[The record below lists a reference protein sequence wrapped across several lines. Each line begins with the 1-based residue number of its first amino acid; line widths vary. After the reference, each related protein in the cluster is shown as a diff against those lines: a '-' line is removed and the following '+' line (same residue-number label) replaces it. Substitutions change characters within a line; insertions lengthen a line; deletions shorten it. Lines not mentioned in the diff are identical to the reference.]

1 MFLKKSIADTVR
13 GMLIFSTQMLRI
25 VIKFRGQ
32 KSSSLAIQEL
42 VDSEEL
48 ALTFLTHPAPPSL
61 LAPGLRTWKG

>member
-48 ALTFLTHPAPPSL
+48 ALTFLTHPPP
-61 LAPGLRTWKG
+61 PHF